1 MLIRKPSDIPGS
13 EITPETIYKQRRKFM
28 GKSAAL
34 LAGSALAR
42 SAAKACCTSVGM

>member
-28 GKSAAL
+28 GQEC
-34 LAGSALAR
+34 GFDR
-42 SAAKACCTSVGM
+42 RFGPGG

>member
-28 GKSAAL
+28 GQSAAL
-34 LAGSALAR
+34 I
-42 SAAKACCTSVGM
+42 AAKHL